1 MSGKTLRF
9 IKNGQCV
16 QLDSVPA
23 DRMLL
28 EIIREDLHCTGTKE
42 GCGEGDCGA
51 CTVVLANLEQGQL
64 SFRAV
69 NSCIRFAH
77 SIEGQALF
85 TVEDLQGVD
94 GQLHP
99 VQQAMVDQHATQCGF
114 CTPGFIMSLFGM
126 YQNTTLN
133 DQLISRAQ
141 AETALAGNLCR
152 CTGYRPILD
161 AAQQLHHYPKQ
172 LIATEPLV
180 GALNACKA
188 QRTPEDSVYLQPES
202 LADLLNQRARHPDAQ
217 LIAGSTDVGLWINKL
232 HRRAERV
239 IDVSQ
244 THELRQI
251 KASSEQLFIGAAV
264 PLSDAFREIAN
275 YWPALTPFLNRF
287 AGLPIRQSAT
297 LGGNIANGS
306 PIGDTMPLLIA
317 MNASLHLQSV
327 RASRVMPIE
336 EFFLGYRKTLLGPD
350 EVITAISIPLPPDSK
365 ARHAAAESQATRGFF
380 LDAFKIS
387 KRFDDDISAV
397 CLAIGIEL
405 HGGSVRQVSIGVGGV
420 AATPV
425 KAARTEAALRGQ
437 PWTQPT
443 IDAAATALEAEFT
456 PISDMRASALY
467 RQSVMKNLLRRFWL
481 QTQRQYST
489 LNTSSTSNTST
500 SNIDSD
506 RPSQITMPALRVEKG
521 VSH

>member
-1 MSGKTLRF
+1 
-9 IKNGQCV
+9 
-16 QLDSVPA
+16 
-23 DRMLL
+23 
-28 EIIREDLHCTGTKE
+28 
-42 GCGEGDCGA
+42 
-51 CTVVLANLEQGQL
+51 
-64 SFRAV
+64 
-69 NSCIRFAH
+69 
-77 SIEGQALF
+77 
-85 TVEDLQGVD
+85 
-94 GQLHP
+94 
-99 VQQAMVDQHATQCGF
+99 
-114 CTPGFIMSLFGM
+114 
-126 YQNTTLN
+126 
-133 DQLISRAQ
+133 
-141 AETALAGNLCR
+141 
-152 CTGYRPILD
+152 
-161 AAQQLHHYPKQ
+161 
-172 LIATEPLV
+172 
-180 GALNACKA
+180 
-188 QRTPEDSVYLQPES
+188 
-202 LADLLNQRARHPDAQ
+202 
-217 LIAGSTDVGLWINKL
+217 
-232 HRRAERV
+232 
-239 IDVSQ
+239 
-244 THELRQI
+244 
-251 KASSEQLFIGAAV
+251 
-264 PLSDAFREIAN
+264 
-275 YWPALTPFLNRF
+275 
-287 AGLPIRQSAT
+287 
-297 LGGNIANGS
+297 
-306 PIGDTMPLLIA
+306 MPLLIA

-365 ARHAAAESQATRGFF
+365 ARHAAAESQATRRFF

-456 PISDMRASALY
+456 PISDMRASARY

-500 SNIDSD
+500 SNTDSD

>member
-16 QLDSVPA
+16 QLDNVPA

-180 GALNACKA
+180 EALNACKA

-232 HRRAERV
+232 HRR
-239 IDVSQ
+239 
-244 THELRQI
+244 
-251 KASSEQLFIGAAV
+251 
-264 PLSDAFREIAN
+264 
-275 YWPALTPFLNRF
+275 
-287 AGLPIRQSAT
+287 
-297 LGGNIANGS
+297 
-306 PIGDTMPLLIA
+306 
-317 MNASLHLQSV
+317 
-327 RASRVMPIE
+327 
-336 EFFLGYRKTLLGPD
+336 
-350 EVITAISIPLPPDSK
+350 
-365 ARHAAAESQATRGFF
+365 
-380 LDAFKIS
+380 
-387 KRFDDDISAV
+387 
-397 CLAIGIEL
+397 
-405 HGGSVRQVSIGVGGV
+405 
-420 AATPV
+420 
-425 KAARTEAALRGQ
+425 
-437 PWTQPT
+437 
-443 IDAAATALEAEFT
+443 
-456 PISDMRASALY
+456 
-467 RQSVMKNLLRRFWL
+467 
-481 QTQRQYST
+481 
-489 LNTSSTSNTST
+489 
-500 SNIDSD
+500 
-506 RPSQITMPALRVEKG
+506 
-521 VSH
+521 